1 MIQISHNELVTLC
14 TKAFIGLHKNCGEA
28 DVIANMVA
36 DLEMVGLDGI
46 KHFIKALDFL
56 ADDLD
61 SPVKVDT
68 SSEQRLSV
76 NLKGS
81 SILCHLPSL
90 LDYSLEKLADQQT
103 VSLQISHCHN
113 RWLAFGELIKL
124 AQNGLSVKASWNNGP
139 ESIQLVYILGAGQS
153 LPELYLTQQKADDQ
167 HSLSI
172 EISRQSITHPLAGDM
187 TQHITSSMQAERK
200 RKAWKQGISVS
211 RENWDT
217 IKSVASTILVE
228 SNIVSLRG
236 AGADHQ
242 LLVSE

>member
-1 MIQISHNELVTLC
+1 MIQVSHNELVTLC

-36 DLEMVGLDGI
+36 DLEMVDLDGI

-68 SSEQRLSV
+68 SSEQRLSA

-81 SILCHLPSL
+81 SILCHLPAL
-90 LDYSLEKLADQQT
+90 LDFSLEKLANQPT
-103 VSLQISHCHN
+103 VTLHISHCHN

-124 AQNGLSVKASWNNGP
+124 ANNGLSVKASWNNGP
-139 ESIQLVYILGAGQS
+139 QSIQLVYILEAGQS
-153 LPELYLTQQKADDQ
+153 LPELYLTQKEAVDQ

-172 EISRQSITHPLAGDM
+172 EISRQAITHPLAGDM
-187 TQHITSSMQAERK
+187 TQHITSSMQAESK

-211 RENWDT
+211 REDWDT

-228 SNIVSLRG
+228 SNAVSLRG
-236 AGADHQ
+236 AGADHE
-242 LLVSE
+242 LLASE

>member
-1 MIQISHNELVTLC
+1 MIQVSHNELVTLC
-14 TKAFIGLHKNCGEA
+14 TKAFISLHKNCGEA

-56 ADDLD
+56 AGDLD
-61 SPVKVDT
+61 SPVKVDIL
-68 SSEQRLSV
+68 SEQILSAD
-76 NLKGS
+76 LKGC
-81 SILCHLPSL
+81 SILCHLPTL
-90 LDYSLEKLADQQT
+90 LDYSLDQLTDHQT
-103 VSLQISHCHN
+103 VTLQISHCHN

-124 AQNGLSVKASWNNGP
+124 AKNGLSIKASWNNGP
-139 ESIQLVYILGAGQS
+139 ESIQLVYILDAGQS
-153 LPELYLTQQKADDQ
+153 LPELYLTRQKADDQ

-172 EISRQSITHPLAGDM
+172 EISRQSITHPLGGDM
-187 TQHITSSMQAERK
+187 THHITSSIQAESK

-211 RENWDT
+211 REDWDT

-228 SNIVSLRG
+228 SNAVSLRG

-242 LLVSE
+242 LLISE